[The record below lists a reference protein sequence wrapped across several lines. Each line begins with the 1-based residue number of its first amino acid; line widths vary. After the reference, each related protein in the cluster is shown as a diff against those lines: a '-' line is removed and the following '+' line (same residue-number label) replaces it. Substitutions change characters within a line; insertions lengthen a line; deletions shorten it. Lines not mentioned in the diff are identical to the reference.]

1 MMSFPKGVYFRSHS
15 STLKL
20 GKNQFALVKFST
32 IDCVMC
38 VISVSTSHNEHCYEK
53 CLAAFPDE

>member
-1 MMSFPKGVYFRSHS
+1 MMSFLREYTFGVTP
-15 STLKL
+15 TLKL

-38 VISVSTSHNEHCYEK
+38 VISVNKSHNEHCYEK